1 MAEHVAGKG
10 RKIQRIWNLI
20 KASRKEMVKARY
32 EETEKMD

>member
-1 MAEHVAGKG
+1 MAEDVAGKS
-10 RKIQRIWNLI
+10 RKIQQIWNLM